1 MSKIN
6 QSKNCSSISQKKTES
21 SVSDSS
27 KKIEASYIEKGF
39 YSRDIVLLINEASSL
54 ITTEKNEGFLLEI
67 ESGDTIQ
74 VSSTISENK

>member
-6 QSKNCSSISQKKTES
+6 QNKNCSSISQKKAGS

-27 KKIEASYIEKGF
+27 KKIKASYLEKGF
-39 YSRDIVLLINEASSL
+39 YSRGIVLLINEASSL